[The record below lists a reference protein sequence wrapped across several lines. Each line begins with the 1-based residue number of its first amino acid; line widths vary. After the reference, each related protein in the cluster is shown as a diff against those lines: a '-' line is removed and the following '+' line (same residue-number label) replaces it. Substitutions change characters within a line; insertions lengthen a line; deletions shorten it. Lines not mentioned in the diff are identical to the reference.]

1 MTFSRQIVIVTLLI
15 AGLVGSVSCKK
26 KPATKEEATKQIIS
40 NLIDACKAGKNEDA
54 AKQYN
59 DTLAE
64 EDKRL
69 RAIDL
74 STAEGK
80 QKAERLCADLN
91 RRYSG
96 GYEFGKMETK
106 GDLIGW
112 NVFPKGR
119 NEGQLFAFKEVN
131 GRWTIVD
138 VDPAKR

>member
-1 MTFSRQIVIVTLLI
+1 MKFSRQLAVVLLL
-15 AGLVGSVSCKK
+15 ATSLVGSTACKK

-40 NLIDACKAGKNEDA
+40 SLIDACKAGKNEDA

-64 EDKRL
+64 EDKGR

-91 RRYSG
+91 RRYGG

-112 NVFPKGR
+112 NVFPKGG

-131 GRWTIVD
+131 GRWIIVD